1 MNTSMSGKTA
11 ITGAASLPSG
21 IALAPVIVWLASMS
35 GVEIPAEVAAALGG
49 IIAAIAAFLVAW
61 LVPAKQGTFVD
72 INAPDD
78 ADLIINRDD
87 VDVDEFEE
95 EEAV

>member
-1 MNTSMSGKTA
+1 MNTKVSGKTA

-21 IALAPVIVWLASMS
+21 IALAPVIVWLFAMS

-49 IIAAIAAFLVAW
+49 IIAAIAAFFVAW
-61 LVPAKQGTFVD
+61 LVPAKEGTYVD
-72 INAPDD
+72 VTMPDD

-87 VDVDEFEE
+87 VDVNEFPEDE
-95 EEAV
+95 VI